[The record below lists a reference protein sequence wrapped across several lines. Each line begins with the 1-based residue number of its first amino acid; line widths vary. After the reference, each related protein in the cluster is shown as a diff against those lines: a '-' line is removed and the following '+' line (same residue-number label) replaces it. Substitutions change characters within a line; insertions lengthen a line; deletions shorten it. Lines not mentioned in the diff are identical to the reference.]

1 MFQPHHH
8 IATIAE
14 ACSISYKIGQL
25 PKLNK
30 SVKHLILFFLGLIIT
45 SSPHTYDFNC
55 SVKDSLFS
63 PVNSRE
69 LLSRLC
75 YYFIIIIHY
84 HKSIY
89 FFAFTNSEVI
99 NLTSN

>member
-55 SVKDSLFS
+55 SVKDSLFLLLIH
-63 PVNSRE
+63 VNYYPGCAII
-69 LLSRLC
+69 LLLLL
-75 YYFIIIIHY
+75 FITT
-84 HKSIY
+84 KVS
-89 FFAFTNSEVI
+89 TSLLL
-99 NLTSN
+99 LTLK